1 MISIGLVGMNEG
13 NGHPYSYS
21 AMFNGFNERFLAEEC
36 EFDLI
41 KKYLPRDHKN
51 KSLIREAKVTH
62 IWTQNKKVSERIS
75 RVSLIDNISH
85 SYEDLLNSVDAVIIA
100 RDDVCNHLKFIEP
113 AIEKNLPIFI
123 DKQIVK
129 NKNELSKVIRM
140 MGNNYPFLAGSPI
153 RFNRKLKAMKKTVR
167 LKDIKFV
174 QGTCKS
180 NWLRY
185 GHHLLEGIVQVL
197 GPKPDYVR
205 HINQNKDSELL
216 HIFYPNGV
224 SVVLYFS
231 ENLSLPIE
239 SRFYFENKSPKFF
252 YFDDYAYSIKKMMKE
267 FTKVCMTRE
276 PPSYVNEI
284 YEIAQ
289 IIIAGEISKEK
300 GGVKI
305 SPKSL
310 SSYK

>member
-1 MISIGLVGMNEG
+1 MISIGVVGMNEG

-21 AMFNGFNERFLAEEC
+21 SMFNGFNERFLAKEC

-41 KKYLPRDHKN
+41 KEYLPRDHKN

-75 RVSLIDNISH
+75 RVSLIDNISN
-85 SYEDLLNSVDAVIIA
+85 SYEELLNSVDAVILA

-113 AIEKNLPIFI
+113 AVKRKLPIFI

-129 NKNELSKVIRM
+129 NKKEFSKLIKM

-153 RFNRKLKAMKKTVR
+153 RFNRKLISLKKTIR
-167 LKDIKFV
+167 FKDLKYI

-197 GPKPDYVR
+197 GSRPDYVR

-216 HIFYPNGV
+216 HIFYPNSV

-231 ENLSLPIE
+231 EHLSLPIE
-239 SRFYFENKSPKFF
+239 SRFYFKNKSPEFF
-252 YFDDYAYSIKKMMKE
+252 YFDDYAYSIRKLMKE
-267 FTKVCMTRE
+267 FTKVCITGE

-284 YEIAQ
+284 YEIAK

-300 GGVKI
+300 GGIKI
-305 SPKSL
+305 SPETL
-310 SSYK
+310 SRYR